1 MRLVPMRHCERCH
14 HVRFVWTMVF
24 VRRPLGGRAY
34 WICRNCRHKWHGRL
48 GGRFSRRASDR
59 SSTNKSVV
67 VLGSNDAD
75 GTSALG

>member
-14 HVRFVWTMVF
+14 HVRFVWAMVY

-34 WICRNCRHKWHGRL
+34 WICRNCRHKW
-48 GGRFSRRASDR
+48 GGRYGRPFNRRFTVRPSR
-59 SSTNKSVV
+59 NHSVV

-75 GTSALG
+75 GRGALG